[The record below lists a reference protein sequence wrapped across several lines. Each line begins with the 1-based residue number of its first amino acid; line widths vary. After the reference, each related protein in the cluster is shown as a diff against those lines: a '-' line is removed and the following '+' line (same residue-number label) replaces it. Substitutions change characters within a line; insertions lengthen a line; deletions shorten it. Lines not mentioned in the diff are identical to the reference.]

1 MKTYF
6 APIFRFALMLI
17 PAILMLTS
25 CEQENVEPELEAAP
39 GGGTLTVYKA
49 YTLDSIPGQG
59 NIYGRVVFWRD
70 NTKKT
75 LVQVSLYNTA
85 SADIYPTGI
94 YTGKAEDDLVTEL
107 QPLYSVSGATG
118 EFSTSKFYVITD
130 KTFFENLETYN
141 AHVKILLQSTV
152 IASGDIGENAT
163 PVAASE

>member
-6 APIFRFALMLI
+6 AQIVHLVLMLI
-17 PAILMLTS
+17 PAIFLFTS
-25 CEQENVEPELEAAP
+25 CEQENVEPELAAAP

-49 YTLDSIPGQG
+49 YTLDSIPGQN

-85 SADIYPTGI
+85 SANVYPTGI
-94 YTGKAEDDLVTEL
+94 YTGKAEDDLLTEL
-107 QPLYSVSGATG
+107 QPLYSISGSTG
-118 EFSTSKFYVITD
+118 EFGTSKFYVITD
-130 KTFFENLETYN
+130 KTFFDNLDAFN
-141 AHVKILLQSTV
+141 AHVKVLLQSTV